1 MRTLKLLIEYD
12 GTRYHGWQVQPNAL
26 TIQGIIEEKI
36 AIMTRERVRL
46 IASGRTD
53 AGVHALGQVAHFQT
67 DSNIPPEAIQRGLS
81 SLLPQDI
88 VVKSAEEAEAG
99 FHAQYGAKRKTYRY
113 VILNRKV
120 ASALC
125 RNYCWHVP
133 FPLDVPAMQKVSTFL
148 LGRKDFSS
156 FQGANADTEDS
167 VREVFL
173 ADWSAQENGFLHF
186 TVEADGFLKHMVRNI
201 VGTLVQAGKGKLS
214 AEEFCGVLE
223 ARDRRLAGM
232 TAPSRGLFL
241 VGVTYCGS
249 CDCQSVML

>member
-1 MRTLKLLIEYD
+1 MRTIKLLIEYD

-26 TIQGIIEEKI
+26 TIQEVFEEKI
-36 AIMTRERVRL
+36 SIMTQQRVRL

-67 DSNIPPEAIQRGLS
+67 ASKIPAEGIQRGLN
-81 SLLPQDI
+81 SLLPPDI

-99 FHAQYGAKRKTYRY
+99 FHAQYGARRKTYRY

-120 ASALC
+120 ASALG

-133 FPLDVPAMQKVSTFL
+133 FALDFPALQKASTIL

-156 FQGANADTEDS
+156 FQGADADTEDP
-167 VREVFL
+167 VREIFR
-173 ADWSAQENGFLHF
+173 AEWSMEANDFLHF
-186 TVEADGFLKHMVRNI
+186 TVEADGFLKRMVRNI
-201 VGTLVQAGKGKLS
+201 VGTLVEAGKGKLS
-214 AEEFCGVLE
+214 AEEFSRVIE

-232 TAPSRGLFL
+232 TAPARGLFL
-241 VGVTYCGS
+241 VGVKY
-249 CDCQSVML
+249 